1 MQGVHWNKYNLKV
14 FLAADSFLSDIK
26 RYFTD
31 IFYDQNLSKEISV
44 YNNEKINISQILL
57 AIRKI

>member
-14 FLAADSFLSDIK
+14 FLVADSFLSDIK